1 MGHPGIYS
9 ADSGMEGDR
18 LTVTL
23 LGIIMFHISEQM
35 KV

>member
-18 LTVTL
+18 RTVTL